1 MFDVTP
7 SNLNQLYF
15 DVIEEKNF
23 SQIKTDL
30 FLTTIR
36 KQIDGFLRYR
46 SDLIRKLEGKRVSLK
61 IQSDLN

>member
-46 SDLIRKLEGKRVSLK
+46 ADLIRKLEGKRVSLK
-61 IQSDLN
+61 I